1 MAVSR
6 NAKEVK
12 LVIRVDEGND
22 KVKSL
27 TYNRIKVDAN
37 DEAILAAGK
46 AIGSL
51 QPKPVSG
58 IWRHDVVALNG

>member
-37 DEAILAAGK
+37 DEAVLAAGK
-46 AIGSL
+46 AIGVFSRNRYQEFGVMML
-51 QPKPVSG
+51 
-58 IWRHDVVALNG
+58 WR

>member
-22 KVKSL
+22 KFKSL
-27 TYNRIKVDAN
+27 TYSRIKVDAN
-37 DEAILAAGK
+37 DEAVLAAGK

-51 QPKPVSG
+51 QPKKVAE